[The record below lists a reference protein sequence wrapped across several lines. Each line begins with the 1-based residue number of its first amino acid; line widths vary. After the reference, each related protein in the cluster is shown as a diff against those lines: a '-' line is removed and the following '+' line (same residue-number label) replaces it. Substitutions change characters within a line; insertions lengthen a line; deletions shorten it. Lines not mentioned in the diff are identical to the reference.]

1 MNMEKPVIEIKNLTK
16 KYGSL
21 TAVDNLSL
29 TVKKGELFGF
39 LGPNGA
45 GKTTTIRTCLGL
57 LNKNAGDVKI
67 FGMDSHKDSVKIR
80 AKTGYLPGD
89 FGLIPDIK
97 VKTFLKYFLDL
108 SNYKSTKKMEYIAKS
123 LDLDLT
129 RKTQELS
136 KGNRQKVGIVQ
147 AFMADQDLIILDEPT
162 AGLDP
167 LNQQSFY
174 TIAKEAIADGKT
186 IFMSSH
192 VLAEVESICD
202 RVGIIRDAKLKVV
215 EDVHKLRD
223 MMGKILEVEFHHP
236 VDPKKFKLPGVSNIK
251 VDDNK
256 LTLTVT
262 ENIDDVIKKV
272 ADQKIINMNLKTFS
286 LEQLF
291 LKYYSDDGQVPTTNS
306 NGELVEGGA

>member
-1 MNMEKPVIEIKNLTK
+1 MVIKNLTK
-16 KYGSL
+16 KYGDL
-21 TAVDNLSL
+21 TAVDSLSL
-29 TVKKGELFGF
+29 NVHKGELFGF

-45 GKTTTIRTCLGL
+45 GKTTTIRVCLGL
-57 LNKNAGDVKI
+57 LSKNAGDIKI
-67 FGMDSHKDSVKIR
+67 FGLDSHKDSVKIR
-80 AKTGYLPGD
+80 ARAGYLPGD

-97 VKTFLKYFLDL
+97 VKTFLRYLLDL
-108 SNYKSTKKMEYIAKS
+108 SNYKSEKKMKYWADS

-167 LNQQSFY
+167 LNQQEFY
-174 TIAKEAIADGKT
+174 KLAKEAIADGKT

-202 RVGIIRDAKLKVV
+202 RVGIIREAKLKVV
-215 EDVHKLRD
+215 EDIHKLRD
-223 MMGKILEVEFHHP
+223 KMGKILEVEFHQP
-236 VDPKKFKLPGVSNIK
+236 IDPKEFRFPGVSNIK
-251 VDDNK
+251 TEGNK

-262 ENIDDVIKKV
+262 ENIDDVITKV
-272 ADQKIINMNLKTFS
+272 ADYKILNMNLKTFS

-291 LKYYSDDGQVPTTNS
+291 LKYYADDGPLPESEAEVA
-306 NGELVEGGA
+306 EGGA